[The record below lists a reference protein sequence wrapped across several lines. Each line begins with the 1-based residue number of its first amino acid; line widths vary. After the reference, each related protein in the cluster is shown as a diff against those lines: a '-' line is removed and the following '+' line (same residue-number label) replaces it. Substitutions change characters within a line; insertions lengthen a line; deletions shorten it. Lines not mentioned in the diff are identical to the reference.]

1 MRPKINR
8 TTKRMK
14 KLFVLLA
21 AIAALSSFSFA
32 QRVQQKDYKGQKD
45 VSVVY
50 FIREITPENVLKLY
64 EALGEKP
71 SGKTGVKLHFG
82 EEGNQNY
89 LKPELTRPL
98 MEKTHATWVETNVL
112 YVGRRRYTEQ
122 HIALAKEH
130 GFTFA
135 PIDILDADGEVDL
148 PTDGMGFKHY
158 KSVKLGKN
166 FMNYDN
172 YIIYTHFK
180 GHGSAGFG
188 GAIKNL
194 AMGFASPGGKMAQH
208 ATDFPQI
215 NNPEQCVGCG
225 NCVKNCPA
233 TALSLDGGIHI
244 DTSKCI
250 GCAKCIAECPLK
262 LFSPAQV
269 DMESSTFMERLVE
282 YAYVAWKTKPM
293 VFINVLANI
302 SAVCDCSS
310 RAPKPFCG
318 DIGMVASKDIVAID
332 QASFD
337 LVAEKHSCEDPFLK
351 ESGKSGL
358 GQLEYAEKLGMGN
371 RKYVLIEIK

>member
-1 MRPKINR
+1 
-8 TTKRMK
+8 MK
-14 KLFVLLA
+14 KSIFTLLVLL
-21 AIAALSSFSFA
+21 LSTVGVFS
-32 QRVQQKDYKGQKD
+32 QRVDNKDYKNQKD

-64 EALGEKP
+64 KALNAEQEGRI
-71 SGKTGVKLHFG
+71 GVKLHFG
-82 EEGNQNY
+82 EKGNKNF
-89 LKPELTRPL
+89 LNPELTRPL
-98 MEKTHATWVETNVL
+98 MKETKATWVETNVL
-112 YVGRRRYTEQ
+112 YVGERRYTDR
-122 HIALAKEH
+122 HLALAAQH

-135 PIDILDADGEVDL
+135 PIDILDSEGEIDI
-148 PTDGMGFKHY
+148 PTDGMGLKHY
-158 KSVKLGKN
+158 RNVKLGKH
-166 FMNYDN
+166 FMNYDR

-215 NNPEQCVGCG
+215 NSPEKCVGCS
-225 NCVKNCPA
+225 NCVNNCPA
-233 TALSLDGGIHI
+233 AALTLEGGISI
-244 DTSKCI
+244 DTTKCI

-262 LFSPAQV
+262 LFSPKQV
-269 DMESSTFMERLVE
+269 DLKGSTFMERLVE

-293 VFINVLANI
+293 VYINVLANI
-302 SAVCDCSS
+302 SASCDCSS
-310 RAPKPFCG
+310 RAPEPFCG
-318 DIGMVASKDIVAID
+318 DIGILASNDIVAID

-337 LVAEKHSCEDPFLK
+337 LVAEQHKCEDPFLK

-358 GQLEYAEKLGMGN
+358 SQLDYASKLGMGN

>member
-1 MRPKINR
+1 
-8 TTKRMK
+8 MK
-14 KLFVLLA
+14 KITMLLCLMA
-21 AIAALSSFSFA
+21 FACMGAKA
-32 QRVQQKDYKGQKD
+32 QRIDQKDYHGQKD

-64 EALGEKP
+64 EALGEEPK
-71 SGKTGVKLHFG
+71 GKIGVKLHFG
-82 EEGNQNY
+82 EKGNKNF
-89 LKPELTRPL
+89 LNPELTRPL
-98 MEKTHATWVETNVL
+98 MKKTNATWVETNVL
-112 YVGRRRYTEQ
+112 YVGERRYTDK
-122 HIALAKEH
+122 HLALAAEH

-135 PIDILDADGEVDL
+135 PIDILDSEGEIDI
-148 PTDGMGFKHY
+148 PTTNMGLKHY
-158 KSVKLGKN
+158 KSVKLGKH
-166 FMNYDN
+166 FMDYDN

-208 ATDFPQI
+208 ASDYPQI
-215 NNPEQCVGCG
+215 NSPEKCVGCA
-225 NCVKNCPA
+225 NCVRNCPA
-233 TALSLDGGIHI
+233 AALSLDGGIHI
-244 DTSKCI
+244 DTTKCI

-262 LFSPAQV
+262 LFSPSQV
-269 DMESSTFMERLVE
+269 ELPGSTFMERLVE

-302 SAVCDCSS
+302 SASCDCSS
-310 RAPKPFCG
+310 RAPKPFCD
-318 DIGMVASKDIVAID
+318 DIGMLASKDIVAID

-337 LVAEKHSCEDPFLK
+337 LVAEKHKCDDPFLK

-358 GQLEYAEKLGMGN
+358 SQLDYAQSLGMGN

>member
-1 MRPKINR
+1 MR
-8 TTKRMK
+8 
-14 KLFVLLA
+14 KLFLLA
-21 AIAALSSFSFA
+21 AVLISSFGFLQA
-32 QRVQQKDYKGQKD
+32 QRIDEKDYNGQKD

-64 EALGEKP
+64 EALGEEPK
-71 SGKTGVKLHFG
+71 GKIGVKLHFG
-82 EEGNQNY
+82 EKGNQNF
-89 LKPELTRPL
+89 LSPELTRPL
-98 MEKTHATWVETNVL
+98 MAKTKATWVETNVL
-112 YVGRRRYTEQ
+112 YVGERRYTDR
-122 HIALAKEH
+122 HIALAKAH
-130 GFTFA
+130 GFDFA
-135 PIDILDADGEVDL
+135 PIDILDAEGEVDL
-148 PTDGMGFKHY
+148 PTKGMGLKHY
-158 KSVKLGKN
+158 NNVKLGKN

-208 ATDFPQI
+208 ASDFPAI
-215 NNPEQCVGCG
+215 KSPESCVSCG
-225 NCVKNCPA
+225 NCVRNCPA
-233 TALSLDGGIHI
+233 EAISLDGGVHI
-244 DTSKCI
+244 DTTKCI

-269 DMESSTFMERLVE
+269 KLEGSTFQERLVE

-302 SAVCDCSS
+302 SASCDCSS

-318 DIGMVASKDIVAID
+318 DIGMVASKDIVAAD

-337 LVAEKHSCEDPFLK
+337 LVAEKHSCADPFLQ

-358 GQLEYAEKLGMGN
+358 AQLEYAQKLGMGN